1 MRRKASNG
9 HDPGVQPER
18 TALAWQRTALAT
30 AAGSAIVAR
39 HTVGP
44 LGPGALVVLA
54 VSLGLALAAFVL
66 GRRRY
71 LAGPTGS
78 RLTAADPRRP
88 WALPRRDG
96 VAPALLSLAVLT
108 LALTE
113 LSAALLHS

>member
-1 MRRKASNG
+1 MSGAPDRGA
-9 HDPGVQPER
+9 QPER

-44 LGPGALVVLA
+44 LGPGALIVMA
-54 VSLGLALAAFVL
+54 VSIGLALTAFVL

-71 LAGPTGS
+71 VAGPTGS
-78 RLTAADPRRP
+78 RLTTAGVRHR

-96 VAPALLSLAVLT
+96 VAPALLSLAVAGI
-108 LALTE
+108 ALTE
-113 LSAALLHS
+113 LTAILIR

>member
-1 MRRKASNG
+1 MSAAPDRGA
-9 HDPGVQPER
+9 QPER

-44 LGPGALVVLA
+44 LGPGALVVMTA
-54 VSLGLALAAFVL
+54 SLALALTAFVL

-78 RLTAADPRRP
+78 RLTDRDQERRS
-88 WALPRRDG
+88 ALPRRDG
-96 VAPALLSLAVLT
+96 VAPALLALATVA

-113 LSAALLHS
+113 LTAALLR

>member
-1 MRRKASNG
+1 MSAATDRGA
-9 HDPGVQPER
+9 QPER

-44 LGPGALVVLA
+44 LGPGALIVMAASLVLA
-54 VSLGLALAAFVL
+54 LTAFVL

-78 RLTAADPRRP
+78 RFTTDGVRRR

-96 VAPALLSLAVLT
+96 VAPALLSLAVGGI
-108 LALTE
+108 ALTE
-113 LSAALLHS
+113 LAAVLAAS

>member
-1 MRRKASNG
+1 MTTEDRGA
-9 HDPGVQPER
+9 QPER

-30 AAGSAIVAR
+30 AAGSAVVAR
-39 HTVGP
+39 HTVEP
-44 LGPGALVVLA
+44 LGPGAVVVMTASVALA
-54 VSLGLALAAFVL
+54 FAAFVL

-78 RLTAADPRRP
+78 RLTDRDVRRR

-96 VAPALLSLAVLT
+96 VAPALLSLAVLA

-113 LSAALLHS
+113 LTAVLSR